1 MKKTVE
7 NKTTIIISQTELK
20 EIVRSYLINFDI
32 IDENT
37 NITEINFDNFN
48 NPSIDDDYI
57 EPVIRVVANE
67 KVLIVDKKIPFTV

>member
-32 IDENT
+32 IDENA

-48 NPSIDDDYI
+48 NPSIGDDYI
-57 EPVIRVVANE
+57 EPVIRVVANQ

>member
-20 EIVRSYLINFDI
+20 EIVRSYLISFDI

-67 KVLIVDKKIPFTV
+67 KVLIVDKKIPL

>member
-57 EPVIRVVANE
+57 EPVIRVIANE